1 MMIGESGM
9 FFGGY
14 MWLFWLL
21 VIAAIVVVIM
31 SAINTKS
38 TSGSKNEDS
47 PIEILKRRYAR
58 GEIDEEE
65 FTRRRKQ
72 IES

>member
-1 MMIGESGM
+1 MMSGESGM

-14 MWLFWLL
+14 MWLFWLM

-38 TSGSKNEDS
+38 SGGLKVEDS

>member
-38 TSGSKNEDS
+38 AGGSKVEDS
-47 PIEILKRRYAR
+47 PLEILKRRYAR